1 MSSNGSM
8 SMIEQLL
15 SDPSMGLVKE
25 RREPQVTMAK
35 AVEEVVN
42 NGGMYFC
49 EAPVGVGKSYGY
61 LLPSI
66 LSRGKRVV
74 IATGK
79 KALQDQLV
87 NKDVPAIR
95 RVLLGDDKT
104 FTHVA
109 VKGKGNYSCSRVA
122 LKVLEREREAPH
134 EYETF
139 LDQSPYGDRA
149 DWRGSPPRWWYQATA
164 EDCVHKKC
172 DRYEECGYI
181 RLRADAV
188 KARVVVINHHVLGAE
203 MFFGHGKLV
212 GGPYDVL
219 IVDEAHALDDG
230 IRAAFTA
237 RVARD
242 SLSHV
247 RDLVTRAG
255 HLISP
260 LDEMIKPWAEMFRG
274 TLSESEMERTITPP
288 FFKASLADAVLE
300 LSATAMEKIGKVEDI
315 YNEGNESSTDEVEGI
330 GEITAT
336 VTRRDDDVS
345 SVLLKQA
352 KRKLDAINR
361 ALAAAQGRAG
371 EGNTVVFIRKDE
383 HGKLGVDCAP
393 ISVAGIAKN
402 YLSTV
407 KSVVLCSATL
417 ANDGTFNHV
426 RTVTGVPATRED
438 ILPTVFNYPKQGFAY
453 IPKDLPGLTRNHPD
467 YADVMR
473 DRVARAV
480 RLVELSD
487 GGAFILTTANDEL
500 KMFAEAMK
508 AKFKGRAFAQGRDWD
523 GDPNAAL
530 AKFMSVPNSVLI
542 GSKSFW
548 EGVDVPG
555 GALRLVVITKL
566 PFPRVGDPIVEAR
579 KERAGDRGFVEV
591 YVSDMLTE
599 LRQGV
604 GRLIRTKD
612 DRGGVAILDSR
623 VWTKPYG
630 GSVMRALPWK
640 GNQVTPDLGVCEKN
654 LPLVAA
660 YYRRGKQ

>member
-25 RREPQVTMAK
+25 RRQPQIVMAK
-35 AVEEVVN
+35 TIHDVVE
-42 NGGMYFC
+42 NGGVYFC
-49 EAPVGVGKSYGY
+49 EAPVGVGKSFGY

-66 LSRGKRVV
+66 LSSGKRVV
-74 IATGK
+74 IATAK
-79 KALQDQLV
+79 KTLQDQLV
-87 NKDVPAIR
+87 EKDVPAIR
-95 RVLLGDDKT
+95 KALSGSVT
-104 FTHVA
+104 PFSHVA
-109 VKGKGNYSCSRVA
+109 VKGQSNYTCARTA
-122 LKVLEREREAPH
+122 LKVIESQHESTA

-139 LDQSPYGDRA
+139 IRHSAYGDRA
-149 DWRGSPPRWWYQATA
+149 DWRGSVPRWWHQATA

-172 DRYEECGYI
+172 DRYDDCGYI
-181 RLRADAV
+181 RLKADAV
-188 KARVVVINHHVLGAE
+188 KARVVVINHHLLGAE

-237 RVARD
+237 RIARD

-247 RDLVTRAG
+247 RDLVTRSG
-255 HLISP
+255 QVISQ
-260 LDEMIKPWAEMFRG
+260 LDEMIKPWSDMFRG
-274 TLSESEMERTITPP
+274 TLGEGELERTVAPP
-288 FFKASLADAVLE
+288 FFKPELADAVLG
-300 LSATAMEKIGKVEDI
+300 LTLTASETIGTPGED
-315 YNEGNESSTDEVEGI
+315 YNGNDDQVEGI
-330 GEITAT
+330 GEITAAT
-336 VTRRDDDVS
+336 TRRDDDIS
-345 SVLLKQA
+345 AALLKQA
-352 KRKLDAINR
+352 KRKLDNIHR

-371 EGNTVVFIRKDE
+371 EGNTVVFIRRDE

-417 ANDGTFNHV
+417 ANDGTFGHV
-426 RTVTGVPATRED
+426 RSVVGVPASKED
-438 ILPTVFNYPKQGFAY
+438 ILPTVFNYPRQGFAY

-467 YADVMR
+467 YMNTMR
-473 DRVARAV
+473 DRVDRAV
-480 RLVELSD
+480 RLVELSE

-500 KMFAEAMK
+500 KLFAEAMK
-508 AKFKGRAFAQGRDWD
+508 AKFRGRAFAQGRDWD
-523 GDPNAAL
+523 GEPNAAL
-530 AKFMSVPNSVLI
+530 AKFQSVPDAVLI

-555 GALRLVVITKL
+555 GALRLVVIAKL

-591 YVSDMLTE
+591 YVSDMLTD

-630 GSVMRALPWK
+630 SAVIRALPWS
-640 GNQVTPDLGVCEKN
+640 GNQVTSDLRVCEKN
-654 LPLVAA
+654 LPLVAS
-660 YYRRGKQ
+660 YYKRGK